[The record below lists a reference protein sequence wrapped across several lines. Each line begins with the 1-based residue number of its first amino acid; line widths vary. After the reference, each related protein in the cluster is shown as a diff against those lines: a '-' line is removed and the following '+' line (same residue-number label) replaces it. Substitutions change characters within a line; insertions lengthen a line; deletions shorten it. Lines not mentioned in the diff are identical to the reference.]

1 LTQNPFATII
11 QSNNPLYLFMPS
23 NTFQSVPLRHS
34 IDFQY
39 QKLTLETGLLALQA
53 TASVIATIGE
63 TTVMANVVVG
73 KVDMNIDYFPLQIIY
88 EEKMYASGKIRG
100 SRFEKREGKP
110 SDTAVL
116 AGRAVDR
123 SLRSLFNDNFRN
135 SVQVVITILSVD
147 EVNSPDILA
156 ILAGSAA
163 LSLATSSFQGPVS
176 GVRVGLVS
184 EKLKVNNEELDK
196 SISNNRHSERLSE
209 ESHLEQIKTSIV
221 SPFTNTGTGSF
232 ASLKMTNRSNSNI
245 IINPSYAQMETSDL
259 DLIVSGDGDNIMM
272 VEAGA
277 NIVDEEIMG
286 NCLDVACSELKK
298 LTDYQNEFITLAK
311 SKGLAKQVALTSQE
325 IDIKYYD
332 YWKNYTH
339 QIENIMYGEGN
350 KEEKNTALMTYEKHH
365 KKALDLAK
373 KFKQSLNED
382 FRNQLEEL
390 DAGIAQTIL
399 NLVEGESDMYNADSN
414 LFKAFHS
421 HIGDIVKNNIL
432 KHERRVD
439 GRKLDETRKI
449 SAQIDV
455 LPRVHGS
462 SLFSRGETQVLNV
475 LTLGTLRDAQ
485 TLDGM
490 EEFIEAEKPYIHHY
504 NFPSYSVGE
513 TGRYGPV
520 GRREIGHGALAE
532 RALLPVLPK
541 ESDFPYTMRLV
552 SECLGSNGSTSMA
565 STCAS
570 SLSLMAGGVPIKDM
584 VGGVAMGLVMEEIKN
599 NNNFSSLAIET
610 ERLMIKLPQIKDAEE
625 INKEFT
631 EEITEFLYS
640 VPTSI
645 EETIQSIYKS
655 HIAAKN
661 GEYFDA
667 AIYSKQNEFLG
678 KAAFRIKKNKAI
690 SFGIWLKKT
699 AQGNKYGTEAISAIK
714 NWVYENLKFSYVVYR
729 VDRLNTK
736 SRKIAE
742 SLGANIYSEYKIPN
756 INNTRIMDSVE
767 YRFPGNFTPTYKVLT
782 DIQGL
787 EDHHGDM
794 DFKVTGTR
802 DGITAIQLD
811 NKVAGL
817 TPQILKEALIE
828 SKKGRLHI
836 LDVMKECISEPKAQ
850 ISQYAQK
857 VISLVVPMHKIRDVI
872 GSGGKIINGLQDK
885 FGVKIDLENET
896 GQTYI
901 YGKENDAVEQC
912 RIEILSMIKEYMV
925 GDKVS
930 AKVLRIQPFGAF
942 VSMDDGSM
950 EAMIH
955 ISKMSNE
962 RIEKVEDALKLGDV
976 VDCKVLE
983 IKDNGNISLGVI
995 L

>member
-1 LTQNPFATII
+1 MFN
-11 QSNNPLYLFMPS
+11 
-23 NTFQSVPLRHS
+23 SVPVRSS
-34 IDFQY
+34 INFNNQE
-39 QKLTLETGLLALQA
+39 LTLETGLLALQA
-53 TASVIATIGE
+53 TASVVATIGE

-73 KVDMNIDYFPLQIIY
+73 KVDLNMNYFPLQIVY

-123 SLRSLFNDNFRN
+123 SLRSLFNENFRN
-135 SVQVVITILSVD
+135 SLQVVITILSVD
-147 EVNSPDILA
+147 EINSPDTLA

-163 LSLATSSFQGPVS
+163 LALATPDFGGPVS
-176 GVRVGLVS
+176 GVRIGL
-184 EKLKVNNEELDK
+184 LD
-196 SISNNRHSERLSE
+196 S
-209 ESHLEQIKTSIV
+209 QQ
-221 SPFTNTGTGSF
+221 
-232 ASLKMTNRSNSNI
+232 
-245 IINPSYAQMETSDL
+245 IINPSYEQMEESDL
-259 DLIVSGDGDNIMM
+259 DLIVSGDGVNIMM

-277 NIVDEEIMG
+277 NIVDEETIG
-286 NCLDVACSELKK
+286 NCLDTACKELKV
-298 LTDYQNEFITLAK
+298 LTDFQNEFVTLAK
-311 SKGLAKQVALTSQE
+311 SKGLAKQIKLTSQE
-325 IDIKYYD
+325 IDIKYHE

-339 QIENIMYGEGN
+339 QIENLLYSEGTKESKNVAIMD
-350 KEEKNTALMTYEKHH
+350 YERHH
-365 KKALDLAK
+365 KKALDFAK
-373 KFKQSLNED
+373 KYKQSLNED
-382 FRNQLEEL
+382 LRNQLEEFDPSL
-390 DAGIAQTIL
+390 AQTVL
-399 NLVEGESDMYNADSN
+399 NLVEDESDMYNADSN

-439 GRKLDETRKI
+439 GRRLDETRKI
-449 SAQIDV
+449 TCQIDV

-565 STCAS
+565 STCGS
-570 SLSLMAGGVPIKDM
+570 TLSLMAGGVPIKDM
-584 VGGVAMGLVMEEIKN
+584 VGGVAMGLVMEQPN
-599 NNNFSSLAIET
+599 NELKDLSSVVIET
-610 ERLMIKLPQIKDAEE
+610 ERLKLRPIRLEDAQDIFENYNLSVTKYLVNQPY
-625 INKEFT
+625 INLESVIEFV
-631 EEITEFLYS
+631 S
-640 VPTSI
+640 NSI
-645 EETIQSIYKS
+645 EDN
-655 HIAAKN
+655 KN
-661 GEYFDA
+661 GKNLQLVIAENTNN
-667 AIYSKQNEFLG
+667 SFLG
-678 KAAFRIKKNKAI
+678 LIGTHETESKKARTLSFWIKE
-690 SFGIWLKKT
+690 SS
-699 AQGNKYGTEAISAIK
+699 QGNGFGSESM
-714 NWVYENLKFSYVVYR
+714 LKFFEWVKLNFKDKQITYG
-729 VDRLNTK
+729 VDPENTK
-736 SRKIAE
+736 SKKIVNK
-742 SLGANIYSEYKIPN
+742 LGGKFLEIINVKNTLGIEKQREIYSLTDKI
-756 INNTRIMDSVE
+756 S
-767 YRFPGNFTPTYKVLT
+767 PTFKVLT

-802 DGITAIQLD
+802 FGITAIQLD

-828 SKKGRLHI
+828 SKKGRIHI
-836 LDVMKECISEPKAQ
+836 LDIMKQCISEPKKE

-857 VISLVVPMHKIRDVI
+857 VISLVVPMHKIREVI
-872 GSGGKIINGLQDK
+872 GTGGKVINGLQDK

-901 YGKENDAVEQC
+901 YGKDNDQVEKC
-912 RIEILSMIKEYMV
+912 RVEILSMIKEYIV
-925 GDKVS
+925 GDIVT

-942 VSMDDGSM
+942 VAMDGGAM

-955 ISKMSNE
+955 ISKMSKE
-962 RIEKVEDALKLGDV
+962 RIEKVEDALNIGQEV
-976 VDCKVLE
+976 QAKVLE
-983 IKDNGNISLGVI
+983 IKDNGNISLGVV

>member
-1 LTQNPFATII
+1 
-11 QSNNPLYLFMPS
+11 MPS
-23 NTFQSVPLRHS
+23 NSFLSVPLRHS
-34 IDFQY
+34 IDFQN

-53 TASVIATIGE
+53 TSSVVATIGE

-73 KVDMNIDYFPLQIIY
+73 KVDMNIDYFPLQIVY

-123 SLRSLFNDNFRN
+123 SLRSLFNENFRN

-184 EKLKVNNEELDK
+184 EKIPSSTSLTPPQAWDSKNDEQKVPLQRGQNQNDFGG
-196 SISNNRHSERLSE
+196 
-209 ESHLEQIKTSIV
+209 IK
-221 SPFTNTGTGSF
+221 
-232 ASLKMTNRSNSNI
+232 I
-245 IINPSYAQMETSDL
+245 IINPSYADMETSDL

-286 NCLDVACSELKK
+286 NCLDAACKELKV
-298 LTDYQNEFITLAK
+298 LTDFQNEFVTLAK
-311 SKGLAKQVALTSQE
+311 SQGLAKQVALTSQE
-325 IDIKYYD
+325 IDIKYYE

-339 QIENIMYGEGN
+339 QIENIMYGEGT
-350 KEEKNTALMTYEKHH
+350 KESKNTALMDYEKHH
-365 KKALDLAK
+365 KKALDFAK

-382 FRNQLEEL
+382 FRKQLEEF
-390 DAGIAQTIL
+390 DPSIAQTVL
-399 NLVEGESDMYNADSN
+399 NLVEEETDMYNADSY

-421 HIGDIVKNNIL
+421 VIGDIVKDNIL
-432 KHERRVD
+432 HKNRRVD
-439 GRKLDETRKI
+439 GRRLDETRKI
-449 SAQIDV
+449 TAQIDV

-570 SLSLMAGGVPIKDM
+570 TLSLMAGGVPISDM
-584 VGGVAMGLVMEEIKN
+584 VGGVAMGLVMEQPKN
-599 NNNFSSLAIET
+599 ELKDLSNVVIET
-610 ERLMIKLPQIKDAEE
+610 ERLRLRPIRMEDAQDIYDNYNSNVTKYLSTQPHGNIEE
-625 INKEFT
+625 VRN
-631 EEITEFLYS
+631 
-640 VPTSI
+640 SI
-645 EETIQSIYKS
+645 EKSIYQNKIGKNLEMIIEDKNDNS
-655 HIAAKN
+655 FVGFIKTAAN
-661 GEYFDA
+661 D
-667 AIYSKQNEFLG
+667 S
-678 KAAFRIKKNKAI
+678 
-690 SFGIWLKKT
+690 KKT
-699 AQGNKYGTEAISAIK
+699 RIVGYWFKEESQGKGFGKESMF
-714 NWVYENLKFSYVVYR
+714 KFFELV
-729 VDRLNTK
+729 K
-736 SRKIAE
+736 S
-742 SLGANIYSEYKIPN
+742 
-756 INNTRIMDSVE
+756 
-767 YRFPGNFTPTYKVLT
+767 NFTDYPILYLVDPENVKSKKIVEKLGGVFSKVINIQNSIGEKKQREVYTLTEKISPTYKVLT

-817 TPQILKEALIE
+817 TPKILKEALIE

-836 LDVMKECISEPKAQ
+836 LDVMKECISEPKKQ

-901 YGKENDAVEQC
+901 YGKENDAVERC
-912 RIEILSMIKEYMV
+912 RTEILSMIKEYMV

-942 VSMDDGSM
+942 VAMDGGSM

-955 ISKMSNE
+955 ISKMSKE
-962 RIEKVEDALKLGDV
+962 RIEKVEDAVKIGDTLS
-976 VDCKVLE
+976 CKVLE

-995 L
+995 LE

>member
-1 LTQNPFATII
+1 MFN
-11 QSNNPLYLFMPS
+11 
-23 NTFQSVPLRHS
+23 SVPLRHS
-34 IDFQY
+34 IDFQD

-53 TASVIATIGE
+53 TASVVATIGE

-73 KVDMNIDYFPLQIIY
+73 KVDMNIDYFPLQIVY

-176 GVRVGLVS
+176 GVRVGLLS

-286 NCLDVACSELKK
+286 NCLDVACKELKV
-298 LTDYQNEFITLAK
+298 LTDFQNEFVTLAK
-311 SKGLAKQVALTSQE
+311 SKGLAKQVPLTSQE
-325 IDIKYYD
+325 IDTKYYD

-339 QIENIMYGEGN
+339 QIENIMYGEGT
-350 KEEKNTALMTYEKHH
+350 KESKNTALMDYEKHH
-365 KKALDLAK
+365 KKALDFAK

-382 FRNQLEEL
+382 FRKQLEEF
-390 DAGIAQTIL
+390 DPSIAQTVL
-399 NLVEGESDMYNADSN
+399 NLVEEETDMYNADSY

-421 HIGDIVKNNIL
+421 VIGDIVKDNIL
-432 KHERRVD
+432 HKNRRVD

-449 SAQIDV
+449 TAQVDV

-541 ESDFPYTMRLV
+541 EIDFPYTMRLV

-570 SLSLMAGGVPIKDM
+570 TLSLMAGGVPIKDM
-584 VGGVAMGLVMEEIKN
+584 VGGVAMGLVMEQINNKLGDLSNLRIESNNLVLRPIKMEDAVNYFEKFEPEISQYLRN
-599 NNNFSSLAIET
+599 NRTTIEVT
-610 ERLMIKLPQIKDAEE
+610 KDFITNSILKTKSGTGIQLTIES
-625 INKEFT
+625 KE
-631 EEITEFLYS
+631 
-640 VPTSI
+640 
-645 EETIQSIYKS
+645 
-655 HIAAKN
+655 
-661 GEYFDA
+661 G
-667 AIYSKQNEFLG
+667 EFLG
-678 KAAFRIKKNKAI
+678 NI
-690 SFGIWLKKT
+690 SVGGFKSSNFEIGIWLKKES
-699 AQGNKYGTEAISAIK
+699 QSKGNGTEALDALFEWIK
-714 NWVYENLKFSYVVYR
+714 NNVKYTKIIYKAKIDNVRSIKMIEKLGGKYVGNCKQNRFNGEIMECRVYHIFEGS
-729 VDRLNTK
+729 
-736 SRKIAE
+736 A
-742 SLGANIYSEYKIPN
+742 
-756 INNTRIMDSVE
+756 
-767 YRFPGNFTPTYKVLT
+767 TPTYKVLT

-817 TPQILKEALIE
+817 TPKILKEALIE

-836 LDVMKECISEPKAQ
+836 LDVMKECINEPKAQ

-857 VISLVVPMHKIRDVI
+857 VISLVVPIHKIRDVI

-901 YGKENDAVEQC
+901 YGKENQAVEDC
-912 RIEILSMIKEYMV
+912 RLEILSMIKEYMV

-942 VSMDDGSM
+942 VAMDGGSM

-955 ISKMSNE
+955 ISKMSKE

-976 VDCKVLE
+976 VDCKVIE

-995 L
+995 LKD

>member
-1 LTQNPFATII
+1 MFN
-11 QSNNPLYLFMPS
+11 
-23 NTFQSVPLRHS
+23 SVPLRHS
-34 IDFQY
+34 IDFQN

-123 SLRSLFNDNFRN
+123 SLRSLFNENFRN

-176 GVRVGLVS
+176 GVRVGLIS
-184 EKLKVNNEELDK
+184 EKLKVKSEKLEIVKLPLDK
-196 SISNNRHSERLSE
+196 GLAAQADWGYNGDALNNGDTE
-209 ESHLEQIKTSIV
+209 IT
-221 SPFTNTGTGSF
+221 
-232 ASLKMTNRSNSNI
+232 
-245 IINPSYAQMETSDL
+245 INPSYLQMETSDL

-286 NCLDVACSELKK
+286 NCLDAACKELKV
-298 LTDYQNEFITLAK
+298 LTDFQNEFITLAK
-311 SKGLAKQVALTSQE
+311 SKGLAKQVPLTAQS
-325 IDIKYYD
+325 IDGKYYE

-339 QIENIMYGEGN
+339 QIEAIMYGEGT
-350 KEEKNTALMTYEKHH
+350 KEEKNTALMDYEKHH

-373 KFKQSLNED
+373 KFKQSLNDD
-382 FRNQLEEL
+382 FRKQLEEL
-390 DAGIAQTIL
+390 DAGIAQTVL
-399 NLVEGESDMYNADSN
+399 NLVEDESDMYNADSN

-421 HIGDIVKNNIL
+421 YIGDIVKNNIL

-439 GRKLDETRKI
+439 GRRLDETRKI
-449 SAQIDV
+449 TAQIDV

-541 ESDFPYTMRLV
+541 ESNFPYTMRLV

-570 SLSLMAGGVPIKDM
+570 TLSLMAGGVPIKDM
-584 VGGVAMGLVMEEIKN
+584 VGGVAMGLVMEQPKN
-599 NNNFSSLAIET
+599 ELKDLSNVVIET
-610 ERLMIKLPQIKDAEE
+610 ERLRLRPIRIEDAQDVIDSLCPEVNQYLSFNE
-625 INKEFT
+625 YHDLEMAKEF
-631 EEITEFLYS
+631 
-640 VPTSI
+640 
-645 EETIQSIYKS
+645 IQKRIDEMKAGTDIQLVVENKS
-655 HIAAKN
+655 
-661 GEYFDA
+661 G
-667 AIYSKQNEFLG
+667 EFLG
-678 KAAFRIKKNKAI
+678 SVSLHGFETPILLAGLWFNKKYFNQGFGSESMPALVKWIEQNINYKYIDYKVVSGNLASEKIAQKCGGKLVQSGKKEYFQRKNK
-690 SFGIWLKKT
+690 LMD
-699 AQGNKYGTEAISAIK
+699 
-714 NWVYENLKFSYVVYR
+714 L
-729 VDRLNTK
+729 
-736 SRKIAE
+736 
-742 SLGANIYSEYKIPN
+742 NIYHIPHPTYK
-756 INNTRIMDSVE
+756 
-767 YRFPGNFTPTYKVLT
+767 PTYKVLT

-802 DGITAIQLD
+802 NGITAIQLD

-857 VISLVVPMHKIRDVI
+857 VISLIVPMHKIRDVI

-901 YGKENDAVEQC
+901 YGKDNEMVEKC
-912 RIEILSMIKEYMV
+912 RVEILSMIKEYQV
-925 GDKVS
+925 GDIVS

-942 VSMDDGSM
+942 VAMDGGSM

-955 ISKMSNE
+955 ISKMSKE
-962 RIEKVEDALKLGDV
+962 RIEKVEDALKIGDV
-976 VDCKVLE
+976 VYAKVLE
-983 IKDNGNISLGVI
+983 IKDNGNISLGMI
-995 L
+995 LE

>member
-1 LTQNPFATII
+1 MFN
-11 QSNNPLYLFMPS
+11 
-23 NTFQSVPLRHS
+23 SVPLRHS
-34 IDFQY
+34 IDFQD

-53 TASVIATIGE
+53 TASVVATIGE

-123 SLRSLFNDNFRN
+123 SLRSLFNENFRN

-156 ILAGSAA
+156 ILAGSSA

-176 GVRVGLVS
+176 GVRVGLTS
-184 EKLKVNNEELDK
+184 EKLKVKSEKSAVDNSPLEGWQSQTDGVDQSDATNNGDTEAA
-196 SISNNRHSERLSE
+196 S
-209 ESHLEQIKTSIV
+209 T
-221 SPFTNTGTGSF
+221 TNP
-232 ASLKMTNRSNSNI
+232 NI
-245 IINPSYAQMETSDL
+245 IINPSYLQMETSDL

-286 NCLDVACSELKK
+286 NCLDAACKELKV
-298 LTDYQNEFITLAK
+298 LTDFQSEFITLAK
-311 SKGLAKQVALTSQE
+311 SKGLAKQVPLTAQT
-325 IDIKYYD
+325 IDGKYYD

-382 FRNQLEEL
+382 FRNQLEEF
-390 DAGIAQTIL
+390 DAGIAQTVL
-399 NLVEGESDMYNADSN
+399 NLVEDEFDMYNADSN

-439 GRKLDETRKI
+439 GRRLDETRKI
-449 SAQIDV
+449 TAQIDV

-570 SLSLMAGGVPIKDM
+570 TLSLMAGGVPIKDM
-584 VGGVAMGLVMEEIKN
+584 VGGVAMGLVMEQPKN
-599 NNNFSSLAIET
+599 ELKDLSNVVIET
-610 ERLMIKLPQIKDAEE
+610 ERLRLRPIRIEDAQDIIDIFSPEVNKTLSYNEYHDIEKANEFVKECIEDIKLGVGISFIVESKDG
-625 INKEFT
+625 K
-631 EEITEFLYS
+631 
-640 VPTSI
+640 
-645 EETIQSIYKS
+645 
-655 HIAAKN
+655 
-661 GEYFDA
+661 
-667 AIYSKQNEFLG
+667 FLG
-678 KAAFRIKKNKAI
+678 SVSIDHFDKPELSVGIYFRQEYWGQG
-690 SFGIWLKKT
+690 FGFESMNAVVKWAESTYKYKYIEYGCLV
-699 AQGNKYGTEAISAIK
+699 GNEATI
-714 NWVYENLKFSYVVYR
+714 
-729 VDRLNTK
+729 
-736 SRKIAE
+736 KIAE
-742 SLGANIYSEYKIPN
+742 KCGGKIASKNLLVWMPNKKETTQLDLYYIPHPTYK
-756 INNTRIMDSVE
+756 
-767 YRFPGNFTPTYKVLT
+767 PTYKVLT

-828 SKKGRLHI
+828 SKKGRLYI

-857 VISLVVPMHKIRDVI
+857 VISIQVPMHKIRDVI

-901 YGKENDAVEQC
+901 YGKENQAVEDC
-912 RIEILSMIKEYMV
+912 KLEILSMIKEYQV

-942 VSMDDGSM
+942 VTMDGGSM

-955 ISKMSNE
+955 ISKMSKE

-995 L
+995 LKD

>member
-1 LTQNPFATII
+1 
-11 QSNNPLYLFMPS
+11 MPS
-23 NTFQSVPLRHS
+23 NSFQSVPLRHS
-34 IDFQY
+34 ITFQD

-53 TASVIATIGE
+53 TSSVVATIGE

-123 SLRSLFNDNFRN
+123 SLRSLFNDNYRN
-135 SVQVVITILSVD
+135 SLQVVITILSVD

-163 LSLATSSFQGPVS
+163 LSLATPDFGGPVS
-176 GVRVGLVS
+176 GVRVGLLS
-184 EKLKVNNEELDK
+184 EKLKAN
-196 SISNNRHSERLSE
+196 SENIPLSGGDTAGIGGTK
-209 ESHLEQIKTSIV
+209 EQ
-221 SPFTNTGTGSF
+221 
-232 ASLKMTNRSNSNI
+232 NI
-245 IINPSYAQMETSDL
+245 LINPSYLQMESSDL

-277 NIVDEEIMG
+277 NIVDEEIIG
-286 NCLDVACSELKK
+286 KCLDVACGELKV
-298 LTDYQNEFITLAK
+298 LTDFQNEFITLAK
-311 SKGLAKQVALTSQE
+311 IKGLAKQVELTSQE
-325 IDIKYYD
+325 IDSKYSE
-332 YWKNYTH
+332 YWSNYTR

-350 KEEKNTALMTYEKHH
+350 KEEKSKALVVYEKHH

-373 KFKQSLNED
+373 RFKQSLNQD
-382 FRNQLEEL
+382 IREEL
-390 DAGIAQTIL
+390 ESHDSGIAQTIL
-399 NLVEGESDMYNADSN
+399 NLIEGEADLYNADSN

-421 HIGDIVKNNIL
+421 HVGTIVKDNIL
-432 KHERRVD
+432 ERERRVD
-439 GRKLDETRKI
+439 GRRLDETRTI
-449 SAQIDV
+449 TAQIDV

-490 EEFIEAEKPYIHHY
+490 EEFVEADKPYIHHY

-584 VGGVAMGLVMEEIKN
+584 VGGVAMGLVM
-599 NNNFSSLAIET
+599 S
-610 ERLMIKLPQIKDAEE
+610 
-625 INKEFT
+625 
-631 EEITEFLYS
+631 
-640 VPTSI
+640 
-645 EETIQSIYKS
+645 QSGS
-655 HIAAKN
+655 
-661 GEYFDA
+661 
-667 AIYSKQNEFLG
+667 
-678 KAAFRIKKNKAI
+678 
-690 SFGIWLKKT
+690 
-699 AQGNKYGTEAISAIK
+699 
-714 NWVYENLKFSYVVYR
+714 
-729 VDRLNTK
+729 
-736 SRKIAE
+736 
-742 SLGANIYSEYKIPN
+742 
-756 INNTRIMDSVE
+756 
-767 YRFPGNFTPTYKVLT
+767 YKVLT

-836 LDVMKECISEPKAQ
+836 LDIMKECISKPKNQ
-850 ISQYAQK
+850 ISQYAKK
-857 VISLVVPMHKIRDVI
+857 VISMTVPMHKIRDVI
-872 GSGGKIINGLQDK
+872 GSGGKVINGMQDK
-885 FGVKIDLENET
+885 YGVKIDLENET

-901 YGKENDAVEQC
+901 YGKENQAVEDC
-912 RIEILSMIKEYMV
+912 RSEILSMIKEYQI
-925 GDKVS
+925 GDQVS
-930 AKVLRIQPFGAF
+930 AKVLRILPFGAF
-942 VSMDDGSM
+942 VSMDGGSM

-955 ISKMSNE
+955 ISKMSKE
-962 RIEKVEDALKLGDV
+962 RIEKVEDALKIGQEV
-976 VDCKVLE
+976 PCKVLE

-995 L
+995 LDK

>member
-1 LTQNPFATII
+1 
-11 QSNNPLYLFMPS
+11 MPS
-23 NTFQSVPLRHS
+23 NSFHNVPLRHTITFNNQELS
-34 IDFQY
+34 
-39 QKLTLETGLLALQA
+39 LETGLLAQQA
-53 TASVIATIGE
+53 TASVVATIGE

-110 SDTAVL
+110 SDNAVL

-123 SLRSLFNDNFRN
+123 SLRSLFNENFRN

-156 ILAGSAA
+156 IVAGSAA

-176 GVRVGLVS
+176 GVRVGLING
-184 EKLKVNNEELDK
+184 L
-196 SISNNRHSERLSE
+196 
-209 ESHLEQIKTSIV
+209 Q
-221 SPFTNTGTGSF
+221 
-232 ASLKMTNRSNSNI
+232 
-245 IINPSYAQMETSDL
+245 IINPSYSNMETSDL

-286 NCLDVACSELKK
+286 NCLDAACKELRV
-298 LTDYQNEFITLAK
+298 LTDFQNEFVTLAK

-325 IDIKYYD
+325 IDIKYYE

-339 QIENIMYGEGN
+339 QIENIIYGEGT
-350 KEEKNTALMTYEKHH
+350 KESKNTALMDYEKHH
-365 KKALDLAK
+365 KKALDFAK

-382 FRNQLEEL
+382 FRNQLEEF
-390 DAGIAQTIL
+390 DPSIAQTVL
-399 NLVEGESDMYNADSN
+399 NLVEDESDMYNADSY
-414 LFKAFHS
+414 LFKAFHQV
-421 HIGDIVKNNIL
+421 IGDIVKYNIL
-432 KHERRVD
+432 NKNRRVD
-439 GRKLDETRKI
+439 GRRLDETRQI
-449 SAQIDV
+449 TCQIDV

-565 STCAS
+565 STCGS
-570 SLSLMAGGVPIKDM
+570 TLSLMAGGVPISDM
-584 VGGVAMGLVMEEIKN
+584 VGGVAMGLVMEQPKN
-599 NNNFSSLAIET
+599 ELKDLSDVVIET
-610 ERLMIKLPQIKDAEE
+610 ERLRLRPIRMEDAQNIFENYNSNVTKYLISQPFNNLE
-625 INKEFT
+625 
-631 EEITEFLYS
+631 S
-640 VPTSI
+640 V
-645 EETIQSIYKS
+645 
-655 HIAAKN
+655 
-661 GEYFDA
+661 
-667 AIYSKQNEFLG
+667 NEFILKTSEDVRKGKSLQMVITNKSDDDFLGLIGTNETESKKGRTLSFWIKELAQENGFGSESMLKFFEWVKLNFKDEQITYGVDPENIKSKKIVEKLGGKFIEKINVKNTLG
-678 KAAFRIKKNKAI
+678 KEKQREIYA
-690 SFGIWLKKT
+690 LT
-699 AQGNKYGTEAISAIK
+699 
-714 NWVYENLKFSYVVYR
+714 
-729 VDRLNTK
+729 D
-736 SRKIAE
+736 KI
-742 SLGANIYSEYKIPN
+742 I
-756 INNTRIMDSVE
+756 
-767 YRFPGNFTPTYKVLT
+767 PTYKVLT

-817 TPQILKEALIE
+817 TPQILKEALLE

-836 LDVMKECISEPKAQ
+836 LDIMKKCINEPKPQ

-857 VISLVVPMHKIRDVI
+857 VISLIVPMHKIRDVI
-872 GSGGKIINGLQDK
+872 GSGGKTINGLQDK

-901 YGKENDAVEQC
+901 YGKDNEMVEKC
-912 RIEILSMIKEYMV
+912 RVEILSMIKEYQV
-925 GDKVS
+925 GDVVT

-942 VSMDDGSM
+942 VAMDGGSM

-955 ISKMSNE
+955 ISKMSKE
-962 RIEKVEDALKLGDV
+962 RIEKVEDAVNIGQEV
-976 VDCKVLE
+976 QAKVLE

-995 L
+995 LA

>member
-1 LTQNPFATII
+1 MFK
-11 QSNNPLYLFMPS
+11 
-23 NTFQSVPLRHS
+23 SVPVRHS
-34 IDFQY
+34 INFNNQE
-39 QKLTLETGLLALQA
+39 LTLETGLLALQA
-53 TASVIATIGE
+53 TASVVATIGE

-73 KVDMNIDYFPLQIIY
+73 KSDLNMDYFPLQIVY

-123 SLRSLFNDNFRN
+123 SLRSLFNENFRN
-135 SVQVVITILSVD
+135 SLQVIITILSVD
-147 EVNSPDILA
+147 EINSPDTLA
-156 ILAGSAA
+156 ILAGSSA
-163 LSLATSSFQGPVS
+163 LALATPDFGGPVS
-176 GVRVGLVS
+176 GVRIGL
-184 EKLKVNNEELDK
+184 L
-196 SISNNRHSERLSE
+196 
-209 ESHLEQIKTSIV
+209 
-221 SPFTNTGTGSF
+221 GSQQ
-232 ASLKMTNRSNSNI
+232 
-245 IINPSYAQMETSDL
+245 IINPSYEQMAISDL
-259 DLIVSGDGDNIMM
+259 DLIVSGDGVNIMM

-277 NIVDEEIMG
+277 NIVDEETIG
-286 NCLDVACSELKK
+286 NCLDTACKELKV
-298 LTDYQNEFITLAK
+298 LTDFQNEFVTLAK
-311 SKGLAKQVALTSQE
+311 SKGLAKQIKLTSQE
-325 IDIKYYD
+325 IDVKYYE
-332 YWKNYTH
+332 YWHNYTH
-339 QIENIMYGEGN
+339 QIEKLMYCEGT
-350 KEEKNTALMTYEKHH
+350 KEAKNVALMDYERHH
-365 KKALDLAK
+365 KKALDFAK
-373 KFKQSLNED
+373 KYKQSLNED
-382 FRNQLEEL
+382 YRKQLEEF
-390 DAGIAQTIL
+390 DAGIAQTVL
-399 NLVEGESDMYNADSN
+399 NLVEVELDMYNADSY

-439 GRKLDETRKI
+439 GRRLDETRKI
-449 SAQIDV
+449 TCQIDV

-462 SLFSRGETQVLNV
+462 SLFSRGETQVLNI

-565 STCAS
+565 STCGS
-570 SLSLMAGGVPIKDM
+570 TLSLMAGGVPIKDM
-584 VGGVAMGLVMEEIKN
+584 VGGVAMGLVMESLPKN
-599 NNNFSSLAIET
+599 DKDFSDLIIET
-610 ERLMIKLPQIKDAEE
+610 DRLVLKLANIEDAEV

-631 EEITEFLYS
+631 TEITEFLYA
-640 VPTSI
+640 VTGTL
-645 EETIQSIYKS
+645 EESRANIIKHNQ
-655 HIAAKN
+655 AAKN

-667 AIYSKQNEFLG
+667 GIYSKNNEFLG
-678 KAAFRIKKNKAI
+678 KSGFYLEKDGSLRISIWIKK
-690 SFGIWLKKT
+690 L
-699 AQGNKYGTEAISAIK
+699 AQGNKYGLEAVTSIK
-714 NWVYENLKFSYVVYR
+714 KWVFENLKFKYLTYGVNR
-729 VDRLNTK
+729 QNFK
-736 SRKIAE
+736 SQRIAE
-742 SLGANIYSEYKIPN
+742 AIGAKLILEYKIPN
-756 INNTRIMDSVE
+756 ANNSRVMDTLE
-767 YRFPGNFTPTYKVLT
+767 YRIPGNFTPTFKVLT

-802 DGITAIQLD
+802 TGITAIQLD

-828 SKKGRLHI
+828 SKKGRIHI
-836 LDVMKECISEPKAQ
+836 LDVMKQCISEPKKE

-857 VISLVVPMHKIRDVI
+857 VISLVVPMHKIREVI
-872 GSGGKIINGLQDK
+872 GTGGKVINGLQDK

-901 YGKENDAVEQC
+901 YGKDNDQVEKC

-925 GDKVS
+925 GDIVT

-942 VSMDDGSM
+942 VAMDGGAM

-955 ISKMSNE
+955 ISKMSKE
-962 RIEKVEDALKLGDV
+962 RIEKVEDALNIGQEV
-976 VDCKVLE
+976 QAKVLE

>member
-1 LTQNPFATII
+1 MS
-11 QSNNPLYLFMPS
+11 SNA
-23 NTFQSVPLRHS
+23 FQSVPLRHS
-34 IDFQY
+34 IDFQD
-39 QKLTLETGLLALQA
+39 QKLTLETGLLALQT
-53 TASVIATIGE
+53 TASVVATIGE

-73 KVDMNIDYFPLQIIY
+73 KVDMNIDYFPLQIVY

-135 SVQVVITILSVD
+135 SVQVIITILSVD

-298 LTDYQNEFITLAK
+298 LTDFQNEFVTLAK

-325 IDIKYYD
+325 IDIKYYN

-382 FRNQLEEL
+382 FRNQLEIH
-390 DAGIAQTIL
+390 DAGLTQTIL
-399 NLVEGESDMYNADSN
+399 DLVEGETDMYNADSN

-421 HIGDIVKNNIL
+421 HIGDIVKSNIL

-439 GRKLDETRKI
+439 GRRLDETRKI
-449 SAQIDV
+449 TAQIDV

-570 SLSLMAGGVPIKDM
+570 TLSLMAGGVPIKDM
-584 VGGVAMGLVMEEIKN
+584 VGGVAMGLVMEQPKN
-599 NNNFSSLAIET
+599 ELKDLSDVVIET
-610 ERLMIKLPQIKDAEE
+610 ERLRLRPIKLEDAQDIIDSFSPEVNQYLSFNE
-625 INKEFT
+625 YHDIEVAREF
-631 EEITEFLYS
+631 
-640 VPTSI
+640 
-645 EETIQSIYKS
+645 IQKRIDQMK
-655 HIAAKN
+655 AGTDMQMVVENKN
-661 GEYFDA
+661 GE
-667 AIYSKQNEFLG
+667 FLG
-678 KAAFRIKKNKAI
+678 SISLHGFKTSILLAGLWFNKKFFNQG
-690 SFGIWLKKT
+690 FGGESMPALV
-699 AQGNKYGTEAISAIK
+699 
-714 NWVYENLKFSYVVYR
+714 NWVEQNIKYNYIDYKVVTG
-729 VDRLNTK
+729 NIA
-736 SRKIAE
+736 SEKIAQKCGGKLFQE
-742 SLGANIYSEYKIPN
+742 NKKEYFQRKEKLMDLNIYHIPHPTYK
-756 INNTRIMDSVE
+756 
-767 YRFPGNFTPTYKVLT
+767 PTYKVLT

-817 TPQILKEALIE
+817 TPKILKEALIE

-857 VISLVVPMHKIRDVI
+857 VISLIVPMHKIRDVI

-912 RIEILSMIKEYMV
+912 RIEILSMIKEYQV

-942 VSMDDGSM
+942 VAMDGGSM

-955 ISKMSNE
+955 ISKMSKE
-962 RIEKVEDALKLGDV
+962 RIDKVEDAVKIGDV
-976 VDCKVLE
+976 LNCKVLE

>member
-1 LTQNPFATII
+1 
-11 QSNNPLYLFMPS
+11 MPS
-23 NTFQSVPLRHS
+23 NSFQAVPLRHS
-34 IDFQY
+34 IDFQN

-123 SLRSLFNDNFRN
+123 SLRSLFNENFRN

-156 ILAGSAA
+156 ILAGSSA

-176 GVRVGLVS
+176 GVRVGLTS
-184 EKLKVNNEELDK
+184 EKLKVKSEK
-196 SISNNRHSERLSE
+196 SI
-209 ESHLEQIKTSIV
+209 LE
-221 SPFTNTGTGSF
+221 
-232 ASLKMTNRSNSNI
+232 MTNDELSDGFAKFYITNPNKEGFLGKKI
-245 IINPSYAQMETSDL
+245 IINPSYLQMETSDL

-286 NCLDVACSELKK
+286 NCLDAACKELKA
-298 LTDYQNEFITLAK
+298 LTNFQNEFITLAK
-311 SKGLAKQVALTSQE
+311 SKSLAKQVPLTAQT
-325 IDIKYYD
+325 IDGKYYE

-339 QIENIMYGEGN
+339 QIENIMYGEGT

-390 DAGIAQTIL
+390 DSGISQTIL
-399 NLVEGESDMYNADSN
+399 NLVEDESDMYNADSN

-439 GRKLDETRKI
+439 GRRLDETRKI
-449 SAQIDV
+449 TAQIDV

-532 RALLPVLPK
+532 RALLLVLPK

-570 SLSLMAGGVPIKDM
+570 TLSLMAGGVPIKDM
-584 VGGVAMGLVMEEIKN
+584 VGGVAMGLVMEQPKN
-599 NNNFSSLAIET
+599 ELKDLSNVVIET
-610 ERLMIKLPQIKDAEE
+610 ERLRLRPIRIEDAQDIIDTFSPEVNKTLSYNEYHDIEKANEFVKECIEDIKLGVGISFIIESKDG
-625 INKEFT
+625 K
-631 EEITEFLYS
+631 
-640 VPTSI
+640 
-645 EETIQSIYKS
+645 
-655 HIAAKN
+655 
-661 GEYFDA
+661 
-667 AIYSKQNEFLG
+667 FLG
-678 KAAFRIKKNKAI
+678 SVSIDHFDKPELSVGIYFRQEYWGQG
-690 SFGIWLKKT
+690 FGFESMNAVVKWAESTYKYKYIEYGCLV
-699 AQGNKYGTEAISAIK
+699 GNEATI
-714 NWVYENLKFSYVVYR
+714 
-729 VDRLNTK
+729 
-736 SRKIAE
+736 KIAE
-742 SLGANIYSEYKIPN
+742 KCGGKIASKNLLVWMPNKKETTQLDLYYIPHPTYK
-756 INNTRIMDSVE
+756 
-767 YRFPGNFTPTYKVLT
+767 PTYKVLT

-836 LDVMKECISEPKAQ
+836 LDVMKECISEPKTQ

-857 VISLVVPMHKIRDVI
+857 VISIQVPMHKIRDVI

-901 YGKENDAVEQC
+901 YGKENQAVEDC
-912 RIEILSMIKEYMV
+912 KLEILSMIKEYQV

-942 VSMDDGSM
+942 VSMDGGSM

-955 ISKMSNE
+955 ISKMSKE

-995 L
+995 LKD

>member
-1 LTQNPFATII
+1 
-11 QSNNPLYLFMPS
+11 MPS
-23 NTFQSVPLRHS
+23 NSFQAVPLRHS
-34 IDFQY
+34 IDFQK

-53 TASVIATIGE
+53 TASVVATIGE

-73 KVDMNIDYFPLQIIY
+73 KVDMNIDYFPLQIVY

-123 SLRSLFNDNFRN
+123 SLRSLFNENYRN
-135 SVQVVITILSVD
+135 SLQVVITILSVD

-176 GVRVGLVS
+176 GVRVGLTI
-184 EKLKVNNEELDK
+184 EKLKVK
-196 SISNNRHSERLSE
+196 SEKSLKAEVEQNSSYLGGGKTNSFDGGNGAVEVSAISN
-209 ESHLEQIKTSIV
+209 TS
-221 SPFTNTGTGSF
+221 TGSF
-232 ASLKMTNRSNSNI
+232 IPLKMTNST
-245 IINPSYAQMETSDL
+245 IINPSYLQMETSDL

-286 NCLDVACSELKK
+286 NCLDVACKELKV
-298 LTDYQNEFITLAK
+298 LTDFQNEFITLAK
-311 SKGLAKQVALTSQE
+311 SKGLAKQVPLTSQE
-325 IDIKYYD
+325 IDTKYFE

-339 QIENIMYGEGN
+339 QIENIMYGEGS

-382 FRNQLEEL
+382 FRNQLEEF
-390 DAGIAQTIL
+390 DPGIAQTVL
-399 NLVEGESDMYNADSN
+399 NLVEDESDMYNADSN
-414 LFKAFHS
+414 LFKAFHFV
-421 HIGDIVKNNIL
+421 IGDIVKDNIL
-432 KHERRVD
+432 YKNRRVD
-439 GRKLDETRKI
+439 GRRLDETRKI
-449 SAQIDV
+449 TAQIDV

-490 EEFIEAEKPYIHHY
+490 EEFVEADKPYIHHY

-570 SLSLMAGGVPIKDM
+570 SLSLMAGGVPISDM
-584 VGGVAMGLVMEEIKN
+584 VGGVAMGLVMEQPKN
-599 NNNFSSLAIET
+599 ELKDLSGVIIET
-610 ERLMIKLPQIKDAEE
+610 ERLRLRPIKLEDAQDVIDSFSENVNRYLSFDRYYDVE
-625 INKEFT
+625 TATKFIQKRLDQMKSGTDIQLVVEDKSGK
-631 EEITEFLYS
+631 FLGS
-640 VPTSI
+640 VSLHCFDSSSLVAGI
-645 EETIQSIYKS
+645 WFNEKYFNQGYGSESMISAVNWAEQNFKYS
-655 HIAAKN
+655 HIK
-661 GEYFDA
+661 
-667 AIYSKQNEFLG
+667 
-678 KAAFRIKKNKAI
+678 
-690 SFGIWLKKT
+690 
-699 AQGNKYGTEAISAIK
+699 
-714 NWVYENLKFSYVVYR
+714 YVVL
-729 VDRLNTK
+729 DGNIA
-736 SRKIAE
+736 SDKIAKKCGGILVE
-742 SLGANIYSEYKIPN
+742 KDKTSYLENKKKIVSQNIYNIPHPTYK
-756 INNTRIMDSVE
+756 
-767 YRFPGNFTPTYKVLT
+767 PTYKVLT

-811 NKVAGL
+811 NKVSGL

-836 LDVMKECISEPKAQ
+836 LDVMKQCIDAPKEE

-857 VISLVVPMHKIRDVI
+857 VISLVVPMHKIREVI

-901 YGKENDAVEQC
+901 YGKESQAVEDC
-912 RIEILSMIKEYMV
+912 RLEILSMIKEYVV

-942 VSMDDGSM
+942 VAMDGGSM

-955 ISKMSNE
+955 ISKMSRE
-962 RIEKVEDALKLGDV
+962 RIDKVEDAVKLGDV
-976 VDCKVLE
+976 LSCKVLE

-995 L
+995 LD

>member
-1 LTQNPFATII
+1 
-11 QSNNPLYLFMPS
+11 MPS
-23 NTFQSVPLRHS
+23 NSFQAVPLRHS
-34 IDFQY
+34 IDFQN
-39 QKLTLETGLLALQA
+39 QKLTLETGLLAQQA
-53 TASVIATIGE
+53 TASVVATIGE

-73 KVDMNIDYFPLQIIY
+73 KVDLNLDYFPLQIVY

-110 SDTAVL
+110 SDNAVL

-123 SLRSLFNDNFRN
+123 SLRSLFNENFRN

-147 EVNSPDILA
+147 EVNSPDTLA

-163 LSLATSSFQGPVS
+163 LSLATPDFLGPVS
-176 GVRVGLVS
+176 GIRVGLIN
-184 EKLKVNNEELDK
+184 EK
-196 SISNNRHSERLSE
+196 
-209 ESHLEQIKTSIV
+209 Q
-221 SPFTNTGTGSF
+221 
-232 ASLKMTNRSNSNI
+232 
-245 IINPSYAQMETSDL
+245 IINPSYLEMETSDL

-277 NIVDEEIMG
+277 MVIDEEIMG
-286 NCLDVACSELKK
+286 NCLDVACKELKV
-298 LTDYQNEFITLAK
+298 LTDFQNEFVTLAK
-311 SKGLAKQVALTSQE
+311 CKGLAKQISLTSQE
-325 IDIKYYD
+325 IDDKYYT
-332 YWKNYTH
+332 YWTNFSH
-339 QIENIMYGEGN
+339 QIESIMYGTGT
-350 KEEKNTALMTYEKHH
+350 KESKNMALMDYERHH

-373 KFKQSLNED
+373 RFKQSLNED
-382 FRNQLEEL
+382 LRKQLEEH
-390 DAGIAQTIL
+390 DAGLVQTVL
-399 NLVEGESDMYNADSN
+399 NLVEDESDMYNADSN

-432 KHERRVD
+432 HKNRRVD
-439 GRKLDETRKI
+439 GRRLDETRQI
-449 SAQIDV
+449 ICQIDV

-570 SLSLMAGGVPIKDM
+570 TLSLMAGGVPIKDM
-584 VGGVAMGLVMEEIKN
+584 VGGVAMGLVMEQPKN
-599 NNNFSSLAIET
+599 ELKDLSDVIIET
-610 ERLMIKLPQIKDAEE
+610 ERLRLRVIKIEDAQ
-625 INKEFT
+625 NLSDTFN
-631 EEITEFLYS
+631 
-640 VPTSI
+640 PTVNQYLGFNEYHDI
-645 EETIQSIYKS
+645 ELIKS
-655 HIAAKN
+655 HIENSLKQVRQGN
-661 GEYFDA
+661 QLRMSVELKTGEFIGSIG
-667 AIYSKQNEFLG
+667 IYSVNTQAPVIGLWFQEKYWGNGYGEESS
-678 KAAFRIKKNKAI
+678 KALIDWAV
-690 SFGIWLKKT
+690 S
-699 AQGNKYGTEAISAIK
+699 
-714 NWVYENLKFSYVVYR
+714 NLKYNYIKWTANPENIGSQ
-729 VDRLNTK
+729 
-736 SRKIAE
+736 KIVE
-742 SLGANIYSEYKIPN
+742 KLGGVLFASNVKEYQTQKEKITNLNIYHIPHPNYK
-756 INNTRIMDSVE
+756 
-767 YRFPGNFTPTYKVLT
+767 PTYKVLT

-817 TPQILKEALIE
+817 TPAILKEALIE
-828 SKKGRLHI
+828 SKKGRIHI
-836 LDVMKECISEPKAQ
+836 LDVMKECISEPKKE

-901 YGKENDAVEQC
+901 YGKDNAAVEQC
-912 RIEILSMIKEYMV
+912 KLEILSMIKEYQV
-925 GDKVS
+925 GDVVT

-942 VSMDDGSM
+942 VAMDGGSM

-955 ISKMSNE
+955 ISKMSKE
-962 RIEKVEDALKLGDV
+962 RIEKVEDALKIGQEV
-976 VDCKVLE
+976 QAKVLE
-983 IKDNGNISLGVI
+983 IKDNGNISLGVV
-995 L
+995 LE

>member
-1 LTQNPFATII
+1 
-11 QSNNPLYLFMPS
+11 MPS
-23 NTFQSVPLRHS
+23 NSFQAVPLRHS
-34 IDFQY
+34 IDFQN

-73 KVDMNIDYFPLQIIY
+73 KVDMNIDYFPLQVIY

-123 SLRSLFNDNFRN
+123 SLRSLFKDNFRN

-163 LSLATSSFQGPVS
+163 LSLATPDFGGPVS
-176 GVRVGLVS
+176 GVRVGL
-184 EKLKVNNEELDK
+184 
-196 SISNNRHSERLSE
+196 
-209 ESHLEQIKTSIV
+209 
-221 SPFTNTGTGSF
+221 F
-232 ASLKMTNRSNSNI
+232 NSNLI
-245 IINPSYAQMETSDL
+245 MNPSYSDMETSDL

-286 NCLDVACSELKK
+286 NCLDAACKELKV
-298 LTDYQNEFITLAK
+298 LTDFQNEFVTLAK
-311 SKGLAKQVALTSQE
+311 SKGLAKQVPLTSQE

-339 QIENIMYGEGN
+339 QIENIMFGEGTKESKN
-350 KEEKNTALMTYEKHH
+350 KDLVDYEKHH
-365 KKALDLAK
+365 KKALDFAK
-373 KFKQSLNED
+373 KFKHSLNED
-382 FRNQLEEL
+382 FRKQLEEF
-390 DAGIAQTIL
+390 DSSIAQTVL
-399 NLVEGESDMYNADSN
+399 NLVEDESDMYNADSY
-414 LFKAFHS
+414 LFKAFHQV
-421 HIGDIVKNNIL
+421 IGDIVKDNIL
-432 KHERRVD
+432 YKNRRVD

-449 SAQIDV
+449 TAQIDV

-490 EEFIEAEKPYIHHY
+490 EEFVEADKPYIHHY

-565 STCAS
+565 STCGS
-570 SLSLMAGGVPIKDM
+570 SLSLMAGGVPIRDM
-584 VGGVAMGLVMEEIKN
+584 VGGVAMGLVMEQPKN
-599 NNNFSSLAIET
+599 ELKDLSDVVIET
-610 ERLMIKLPQIKDAEE
+610 ERLRLRPIRMEDAQDVIDSFSENV
-625 INKEFT
+625 NKYLSFDRYYD
-631 EEITEFLYS
+631 L
-640 VPTSI
+640 
-645 EETIQSIYKS
+645 ETASKFIQKRIDQMKAGTDIQLVAEDKS
-655 HIAAKN
+655 GK
-661 GEYFDA
+661 
-667 AIYSKQNEFLG
+667 FLG
-678 KAAFRIKKNKAI
+678 SASLHCFNNSSLIA
-690 SFGIWLKKT
+690 GIWFNEKYFN
-699 AQGNKYGTEAISAIK
+699 QGFGSESMKALISWAEVNFNYLFVK
-714 NWVYENLKFSYVVYR
+714 YVVLEGNIAS
-729 VDRLNTK
+729 D
-736 SRKIAE
+736 KIAQKCGGILKE
-742 SLGANIYSEYKIPN
+742 ENIEAYLELKETLIRQNIYHIPHPTYK
-756 INNTRIMDSVE
+756 
-767 YRFPGNFTPTYKVLT
+767 PTYKVLT

-817 TPQILKEALIE
+817 TPQILKDALIE

-836 LDVMKECISEPKAQ
+836 LDVMKECISEPKKD

-857 VISLVVPMHKIRDVI
+857 VISLVVPMHKIREVI

-885 FGVKIDLENET
+885 YGVKIDLENET

-901 YGKENDAVEQC
+901 YGKENQAVEDC
-912 RIEILSMIKEYMV
+912 RLEILSMIKEYMV
-925 GDKVS
+925 GDIVV
-930 AKVLRIQPFGAF
+930 AKILRIQPFGAF
-942 VSMDDGSM
+942 VSMDGGSM

-955 ISKMSNE
+955 ISKMSKE
-962 RIEKVEDALKLGDV
+962 RIEKVEDAVKIGDSLN
-976 VDCKVLE
+976 CKVLE

-995 L
+995 LI